1 MFEIHDVLAYCS
13 INLVKASA
21 MASAAA
27 AVEAKDWSKLVD
39 IVLRGESELLVD
51 KKSDDTEVQE
61 FINNAAVFKI
71 KITNIHEGNQ
81 TPLYSFWSN
90 HVYSYSVWLSEGPA
104 GSPRQ
109 KEVLPGQGQ
118 GDRCQ
123 HSPEGNHAGSP
134 HNIKVNVMTKR

>member
-1 MFEIHDVLAYCS
+1 MGWHRLTMVEIHDVLAYCS

-61 FINNAAVFKI
+61 FLNNAAVFKI
-71 KITNIHEGNQ
+71 KITNIHEGNK
-81 TPLYSFWSN
+81 TPLYSNWRN
-90 HVYSYSVWLSEGPA
+90 HVTATVS
-104 GSPRQ
+104 GSLKDLQAHLDRRKFCLARDKGTDVNILQ
-109 KEVLPGQGQ
+109 KAIMLGHHTIS
-118 GDRCQ
+118 R
-123 HSPEGNHAGSP
+123 
-134 HNIKVNVMTKR
+134 